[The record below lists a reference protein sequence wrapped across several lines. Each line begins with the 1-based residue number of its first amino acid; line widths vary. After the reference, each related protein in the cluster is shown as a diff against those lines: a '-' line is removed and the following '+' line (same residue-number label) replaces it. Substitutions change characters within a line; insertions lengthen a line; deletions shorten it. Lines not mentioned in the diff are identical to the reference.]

1 MVYGTPAR
9 DESSP
14 KTSRPARTRRPVEAC
29 ACACACA
36 YAYAYARPESESTR
50 LIILRGNS
58 ASGKSAAAAE
68 IRTRYGKR
76 DLAIVGQEH
85 LRRVVLRERDIPGGA
100 NIGLIDSVA
109 RYALDHGFHTI
120 IEGIFRADH

>member
-1 MVYGTPAR
+1 MSNLRQWCMEPPQGTNLHR
-9 DESSP
+9 
-14 KTSRPARTRRPVEAC
+14 RPADRRAPDGPWKRAC
-29 ACACACA
+29 
-36 YAYAYARPESESTR
+36 ARPESESTR